1 MGNEVVSSMAI
12 RTHSFS
18 EVTDPGMYSIDE
30 AEHIAR
36 QLMEEGQRV
45 PERCALALQAEP
57 PPDDGRAQRMLD
69 LMARI
74 TPPARLLP
82 LLDRILPSSN
92 ARIRS
97 KAWKLYAAASGDL
110 KWVRQQLDDPDPRVA
125 ANVVEA
131 LWRARPCPELHAI
144 YHQAANQ
151 ERNRVAGNGLVGLF
165 LCNDPAS
172 QEMTLQLAY
181 HPDPDFRATAA
192 WVIGRVQWRE
202 GRQLLLRLRDDS
214 DDKVRL
220 NAERALQKLSRRY
233 PGAA

>member
-1 MGNEVVSSMAI
+1 
-12 RTHSFS
+12 
-18 EVTDPGMYSIDE
+18 
-30 AEHIAR
+30 
-36 QLMEEGQRV
+36 
-45 PERCALALQAEP
+45 
-57 PPDDGRAQRMLD
+57 
-69 LMARI
+69 
-74 TPPARLLP
+74 
-82 LLDRILPSSN
+82 
-92 ARIRS
+92 
-97 KAWKLYAAASGDL
+97 
-110 KWVRQQLDDPDPRVA
+110 
-125 ANVVEA
+125 
-131 LWRARPCPELHAI
+131 LHAI